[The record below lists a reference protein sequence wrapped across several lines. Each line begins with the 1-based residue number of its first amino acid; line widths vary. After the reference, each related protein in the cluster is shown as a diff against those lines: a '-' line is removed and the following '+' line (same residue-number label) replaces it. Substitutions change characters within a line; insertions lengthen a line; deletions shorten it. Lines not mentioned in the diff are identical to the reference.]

1 MTDGYWQMVTK
12 SSDGQALSGQED
24 HWPAQESYLQTPYLN
39 DLANWLDDAK
49 KIHPCNGDISYH
61 GFEIAMGM
69 CLSSHKKGKI
79 ELPIEEIPDEP
90 ILETLKRELPDT

>member
-1 MTDGYWQMVTK
+1 MF
-12 SSDGQALSGQED
+12 SSM
-24 HWPAQESYLQTPYLN
+24 AQWLWITEPTRGN
-39 DLANWLDDAK
+39 DLGVSCVALDDAK
-49 KIHPCNGDISYH
+49 KIHPCSGDISYH